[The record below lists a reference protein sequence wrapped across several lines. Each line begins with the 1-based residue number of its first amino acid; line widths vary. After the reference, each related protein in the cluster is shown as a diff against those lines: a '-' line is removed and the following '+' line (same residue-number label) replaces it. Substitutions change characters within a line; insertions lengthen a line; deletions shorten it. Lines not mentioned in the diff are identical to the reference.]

1 MFPEKSNDYHEGQ
14 KVHILGG
21 VEGIYQAVYI
31 PDTDCELKAITL
43 AWSAY
48 NFQDSYDIIIGGSS
62 TNDGDNNAGNLPARL
77 LVKNAPTIEMAEIEQ
92 LELYT
97 KVQAGTPIIVQFY
110 NNSMTEKWMFV
121 KFITLQD
128 KIPSVDLSTFNWYV
142 EWNGYKINMFGT
154 QIYEEIIKVP
164 DYHNSVPNRIEHVN
178 IIAKELVVSGR
189 RIAEINLGTDVP
201 NGITTTYL
209 EDLNGSYA
217 DYTSLARSGPV
228 MIKDVQII
236 TDSTNGDSIKI
247 IFERVEISSDP
258 WISTG
263 RINMTLSISVTNKL
277 I

>member
-1 MFPEKSNDYHEGQ
+1 
-14 KVHILGG
+14 
-21 VEGIYQAVYI
+21 
-31 PDTDCELKAITL
+31 
-43 AWSAY
+43 
-48 NFQDSYDIIIGGSS
+48 
-62 TNDGDNNAGNLPARL
+62 
-77 LVKNAPTIEMAEIEQ
+77 MAEIEQ

-164 DYHNSVPNRIEHVN
+164 DYHNAVPNRIEHVN

-189 RIAEINLGTDVP
+189 RIAEINLGRDVP

-209 EDLNGSYA
+209 EDLNGPYA